1 MSFQEDRGSLVAVW
15 NNCCEKQDPK
25 SIECDGLQFANHSAA
40 FVLATVPP
48 KGTPGERTASKSN
61 GG

>member
-1 MSFQEDRGSLVAVW
+1 MSFQEDRGSLVSVW

-25 SIECDGLQFANHSAA
+25 PIESDGLRFANHSAA
-40 FVLATVPP
+40 FALATVL
-48 KGTPGERTASKSN
+48 GTAGERTASKSN